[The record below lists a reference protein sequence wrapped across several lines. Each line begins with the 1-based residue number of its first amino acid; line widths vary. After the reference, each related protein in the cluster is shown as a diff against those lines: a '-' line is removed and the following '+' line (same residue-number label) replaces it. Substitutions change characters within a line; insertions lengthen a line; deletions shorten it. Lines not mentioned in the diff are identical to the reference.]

1 MGSIEQLAAEVEL
14 EAQGLLQIE
23 EPRPVLFEESEPIYS
38 AFAALI
44 EWSGGMEPIP
54 VIRYD
59 AVTNWLDENDIY
71 LPSEREAIRHLLR
84 SMLSTQ
90 RAFRDEN
97 SPRN

>member
-1 MGSIEQLAAEVEL
+1 
-14 EAQGLLQIE
+14 
-23 EPRPVLFEESEPIYS
+23 
-38 AFAALI
+38 
-44 EWSGGMEPIP
+44 MEPIP
-54 VIRYD
+54 IIRYE

-97 SPRN
+97 KPRN